1 MTALWKA
8 TSKVC
13 SSSGAAGA
21 RSRHWAKPEAA
32 IETGGSCCSDR
43 GKMGAVTFISWMRT
57 SLTQLTP
64 AYELD
69 QRIAW

>member
-1 MTALWKA
+1 
-8 TSKVC
+8 
-13 SSSGAAGA
+13 
-21 RSRHWAKPEAA
+21 
-32 IETGGSCCSDR
+32 
-43 GKMGAVTFISWMRT
+43 MGAVTFISWMRT